1 MDTPPIRVVADDRER
16 GSGVIATLRVLGNT
30 EVGVERLTLGDY
42 VIAASNLVFERK
54 TLLDLVAS
62 IKDQRLFMQAC
73 RLARKAERPVIVLE
87 GTGRDLQDTRMRR
100 ESIQGALISLSLV
113 LGIPVL
119 RSMNPKETAQ
129 LMVCAARQMQ
139 TAATGAYPRGGY
151 RPKGKKRTQH
161 HILQGLPGIGCDRAK
176 SLLENFETVE
186 SVMNADEKDLAAVH
200 GIGKITARKIRWA
213 LNESPG
219 SYNISP
225 FPDGISRKS

>member
-1 MDTPPIRVVADDRER
+1 MDTPTIRIAADDRER
-16 GSGVIATLRVLGNT
+16 GSGVIQSMQALA
-30 EVGVERLTLGDY
+30 GVAVTVNRLMLGDY
-42 VIAASNLVFERK
+42 TIEESNLVFERK

-100 ESIQGALISLSLV
+100 ESIQGALISLSLI

-119 RSMNPKETAQ
+119 RSMNPQETAQ
-129 LMVCAARQMQ
+129 LIVCAARQMQ

-151 RPKGKKRTQH
+151 RPKGKKRTQY
-161 HILQGLPGIGCDRAK
+161 HILQGLPGIGRDRAK
-176 SLLENFETVE
+176 SLLVKFETVE
-186 SVMNADEKDLAAVH
+186 SVMNANEKELAAVY

-219 SYNISP
+219 RYE
-225 FPDGISRKS
+225 F